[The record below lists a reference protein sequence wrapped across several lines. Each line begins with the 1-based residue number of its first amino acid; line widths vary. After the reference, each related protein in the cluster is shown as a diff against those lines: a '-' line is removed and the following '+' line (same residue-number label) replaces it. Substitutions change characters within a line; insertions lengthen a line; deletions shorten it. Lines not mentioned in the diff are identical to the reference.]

1 MEHRYRAPEP
11 DYNIWWQVGLGVF
24 FALMAHSIIT
34 GLYEQRQVNKAME
47 QLSAESK
54 RLEAKAQ
61 RQIDAAAA
69 AARHPQY
76 QYREGV
82 PATRPLADGERCIS
96 GKRFQRV
103 ENGWVQLPREPC

>member
-24 FALMAHSIIT
+24 LALMAHSIIT
-34 GLYEQRQVNKAME
+34 GLYVRHEAAQAMRE
-47 QLSAESK
+47 LQAETK
-54 RLEAKAQ
+54 RAEAQAK
-61 RQIDAAAA
+61 RQIDAAMAVA
-69 AARHPQY
+69 NSPY
-76 QYREGV
+76 QYHEGV
-82 PATRPLADGERCIS
+82 PAPRPLADGERCIS